1 MKRINKLLALS
12 LALAMSASIAA
23 CGAKNETPAPSSE
36 AAPSDAASSEAAADA
51 SPAADSDKTY
61 LIATDTTFA
70 PFEFE
75 DASGQKIGID
85 MDLLAAI
92 AEDQG
97 FKYEVQSLGFSAA
110 VTALEAKQCDGVIAG
125 MSITDERKQKFDF
138 SEPYFDSGVVMGI
151 AAADETIK
159 SYEDL
164 KGKNVAIKV
173 GTEGATFAESI
184 KDQYGFTTTTFDD
197 SANMYEDVKAGNSV
211 ACFEDYPVLGYGV
224 TQGNG
229 LKIVTEKE
237 QGSSYGFAVSKG
249 ENTELLKM
257 FNDGLK
263 NLQDNGKYQEILDTY
278 IAK

>member
-1 MKRINKLLALS
+1 MKSINKLLALS
-12 LALAMSASIAA
+12 LALAMSASFAA
-23 CGAKNETPAPSSE
+23 CGAKNDAPASSSQAAASE
-36 AAPSDAASSEAAADA
+36 AASSQAAQPSAAG
-51 SPAADSDKTY
+51 SDKTY
-61 LIATDTTFA
+61 IIATDTTFA

-75 DASGQKIGID
+75 DASGKKIGID

-151 AAADETIK
+151 AATDDTIK
-159 SYEDL
+159 SYDDL

-184 KDQYGFTTTTFDD
+184 KDKYGFTTTTFDD

-249 ENTELLKM
+249 ENAELLKM

-263 NLQDNGKYQEILDTY
+263 NLKDNGKYQEILDTY